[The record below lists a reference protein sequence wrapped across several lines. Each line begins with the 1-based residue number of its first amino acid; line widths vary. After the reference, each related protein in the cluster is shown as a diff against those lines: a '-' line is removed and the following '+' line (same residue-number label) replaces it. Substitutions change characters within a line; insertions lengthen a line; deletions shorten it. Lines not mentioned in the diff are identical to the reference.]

1 MKVGVDEIEEN
12 NEGEIGQLVTSGMPD
27 GHENHQGQS
36 SARSNG
42 DKLNYLQRELQRCF
56 CSKSR
61 WADGMLPSAK
71 IGPRS
76 LE

>member
-36 SARSNG
+36 SACSNRKALKTMQAG
-42 DKLNYLQRELQRCF
+42 WSYVVGIWPVECRQRWWT
-56 CSKSR
+56 CS
-61 WADGMLPSAK
+61 G
-71 IGPRS
+71 
-76 LE
+76 